1 MSHDAPHHAHTAS
14 SAHPPAATAGSGRP
28 WTVLVLL
35 CVAQFM
41 LVLDVT
47 VVNVALPSMG
57 EDLALGREAL
67 TWVVTAYALAFG
79 GLMLLG
85 GRLADV
91 LGRRT
96 TFLAGLVVFV
106 GASLVSG
113 LADSGGVLITGRVAQ
128 GVGAALLSPAA
139 LALVTTTFHG
149 PERNKA
155 LGVWAGIGATGSAAG
170 VLVGG
175 LLTSGPGW
183 EWIFFV
189 NVPVGAAVFVAV
201 VALVPRPSAADHSER
216 SGRLDV
222 PGAILVTAATALLI
236 LGVTR
241 YGDNS
246 WTDTGV
252 WLPVAASALLYAVFV
267 AVENATRE
275 PLVKPELLTRRVV
288 VSGAFTMLV
297 ATGLLISSFFLGSLY
312 LQHVVGLSAL
322 RTGLAFLPVA
332 IAVGVGAHLA
342 ATLLSR
348 VGPGLIAATGL
359 ATTAAGAA
367 WLTQLPSDGGVWDI
381 LPGLTL
387 AGIGVG
393 PAFVAATTTALAH
406 VHHHEA
412 GLVSGLVNT
421 FHELGGALGVALV
434 SAAAAVSLAPAA
446 TTADGYTDA
455 FLGCAVAAGLA
466 ALVMLVLAPRAPLPA
481 GDGPRHVH

>member
-1 MSHDAPHHAHTAS
+1 MSHDAHHHAPTAS
-14 SAHPPAATAGSGRP
+14 PESPPAETPGVRRP

-35 CVAQFM
+35 CLAQFM
-41 LVLDVT
+41 LILDVT

-96 TFLAGLVVFV
+96 AFLAGLVLFV
-106 GASLVSG
+106 AASLASG
-113 LADSGGVLITGRVAQ
+113 LADSGAVLIAGRVAQ

-149 PERNKA
+149 ADRNKA

-201 VALVPRPSAADHSER
+201 LALVPSATPAER
-216 SGRLDV
+216 SGRLDI

-246 WTDTGV
+246 WTDTDV

-267 AVENATRE
+267 AVEGATRE
-275 PLVKPELLTRRVV
+275 PLVKPALLTRRVV

-332 IAVGVGAHLA
+332 IAVGLGAHLA
-342 ATLLSR
+342 ANLLSR
-348 VGPGLIAATGL
+348 IGPGPIAATGL
-359 ATTAAGAA
+359 VLTAVGAT
-367 WLTQLPSDGGVWDI
+367 WLTQLPSNGGVWDI

-393 PAFVAATTTALAH
+393 PAFVAATTTAMAH

-412 GLVSGLVNT
+412 GLVSGLINT

-434 SAAAAVSLAPAA
+434 SAAAAASLAPAA

-455 FLGCAVAAGLA
+455 FVGCAVAAALA
-466 ALVMLVLAPRAPLPA
+466 ALVMLLLAPRAPLPA